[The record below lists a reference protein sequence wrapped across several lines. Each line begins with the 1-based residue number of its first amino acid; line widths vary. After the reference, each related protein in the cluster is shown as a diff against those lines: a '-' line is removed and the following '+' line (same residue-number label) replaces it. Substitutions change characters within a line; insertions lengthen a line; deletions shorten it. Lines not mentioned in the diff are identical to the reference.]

1 MAKLLVASEFIDSE
15 SKETTPVRNP
25 ATPGRSIGTQRYS
38 CRHSSRY

>member
-25 ATPGRSIGTQRYS
+25 LMHAPNR
-38 CRHSSRY
+38 